1 MLEENNKQINDIL
14 SHTEKTSEIQLLNNL
29 EFDDKIE
36 AYTHCEKNF
45 LAKALDITP
54 IAVLHV
60 IPVLN
65 FGAYA
70 VTIIGG
76 IIDHF
81 RDHSEE
87 YEQEII
93 SIKDQFNSNIS
104 HNRRNIISNIRNIY
118 YTYYQQINNIFYSF
132 GKDLEK
138 ILDNDKWL
146 KKIIISYEE
155 FLRELLI

>member
-1 MLEENNKQINDIL
+1 MLEVNNKQINDIL
-14 SHTEKTSEIQLLNNL
+14 SHTKDKSETQILNNL

-36 AYTHCEKNF
+36 AFTHYEKNF
-45 LAKALDITP
+45 FDKALDITP
-54 IAVLHV
+54 VAVLHA
-60 IPVLN
+60 IPVINL
-65 FGAYA
+65 GAYA

-104 HNRRNIISNIRNIY
+104 HNRRKIISNIKNKYCIY
-118 YTYYQQINNIFYSF
+118 YQHINDIFYSY
-132 GKDLEK
+132 GKDLKK
-138 ILDNDKWL
+138 ILGNDEWL

-155 FLRELLI
+155 FLR

>member
-1 MLEENNKQINDIL
+1 MLEVNNKQINDIL
-14 SHTEKTSEIQLLNNL
+14 SHTEKKSETQIINNL
-29 EFDDKIE
+29 ESDDKIE
-36 AYTHCEKNF
+36 AFTHCERNF
-45 LAKALDITP
+45 FAKALDITP
-54 IAVLHV
+54 VAILHA

-65 FGAYA
+65 LGAYA
-70 VTIIGG
+70 VTLIGG

-87 YEQEII
+87 FEQEII

-104 HNRRNIISNIRNIY
+104 YNKRKIISNINNIY

-138 ILDNDKWL
+138 IWDNDEWL
-146 KKIIISYEE
+146 KKIITSYEE